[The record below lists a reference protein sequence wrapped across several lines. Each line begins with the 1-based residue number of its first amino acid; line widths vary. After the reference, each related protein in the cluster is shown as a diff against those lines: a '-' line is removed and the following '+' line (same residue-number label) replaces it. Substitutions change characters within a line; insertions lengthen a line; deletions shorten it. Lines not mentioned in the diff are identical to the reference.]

1 MRTVT
6 ADRFAL
12 PTPVAIWDQTLTE
25 RLELELTE
33 SRLIDESN
41 QQKSILSGLRA
52 MGIDL
57 SI

>member
-1 MRTVT
+1 MRTVI
-6 ADRFAL
+6 ADRFVL